1 MPDHPTALRSQAL
14 ELSLLALPGAVPA
27 LRRQVRDH
35 FGEPS
40 LEVQLCVSELV
51 TNIIDHLGEGTPVT
65 VRVARTDGGH
75 TLVEV
80 TDPDPRALPVLL
92 HAGPVDES
100 GRGLALLDAL
110 TLRWG
115 VRQGAGSKTV
125 WCELECE
132 RYRAPLPAG
141 PPTSPG

>member
-1 MPDHPTALRSQAL
+1 MRQTAAPGK
-14 ELSLLALPGAVPA
+14 SLATSTQLPP
-27 LRRQVRDH
+27 LPLLLRDH
-35 FGEPS
+35 FREPS

-51 TNIIDHLGEGTPVT
+51 TNVIDHVGEGTPVT
-65 VRVARTDGGH
+65 VRVAGTDGGH

-92 HAGPVDES
+92 HAAPVAES

-132 RYRAPLPAG
+132 RYRPPLPAS